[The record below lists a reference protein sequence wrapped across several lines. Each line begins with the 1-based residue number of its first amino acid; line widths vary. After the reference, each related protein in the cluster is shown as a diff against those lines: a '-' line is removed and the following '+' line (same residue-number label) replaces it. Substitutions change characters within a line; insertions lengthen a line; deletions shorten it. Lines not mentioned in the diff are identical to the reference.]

1 MANEQ
6 LIAELA
12 ALREKHTLDEVL
24 DIVMVG
30 LGGKEKVSAELEAQG
45 DGPGEASD
53 GGAETPDPLS
63 VMRDLAV
70 GRLETIQTMAES
82 FCTWLH
88 AKGAQQMEKD
98 SYEAVD
104 KVREL
109 STSFNKAAR
118 AVRLSMVLKHEVAG
132 LRPLPNVR
140 MQSAGAANENGPAS
154 GSAGRSRD
162 HESVSGERREESDAE
177 RAKRRQNDLHNH
189 LRTLSAALDE
199 DLADAPP
206 EIQAE
211 ARRESLA
218 VRLTTIAASIP
229 HPRLDRKIADTYLGE
244 LWDSLAPRYAEKPEA
259 LGPPDPEVVSRRSWN
274 VTPQHRAQAA
284 KAARRR

>member
-1 MANEQ
+1 MAHEQ

-24 DIVMVG
+24 ELVMVG
-30 LGGKEKVSAELEAQG
+30 LGGKEKVAAELEEQAG
-45 DGPGEASD
+45 DEDGE
-53 GGAETPDPLS
+53 AETPDPLA
-63 VMRDLAV
+63 VMRDADV
-70 GRLETIQTMAES
+70 GRLENIQSMAES

-88 AKGAQQMEKD
+88 AKGEAQMKQD
-98 SYEAVD
+98 TDEAVE
-104 KVREL
+104 KVRQL

-140 MQSAGAANENGPAS
+140 MPTDAANGNSPGGA
-154 GSAGRSRD
+154 AGRSRD
-162 HESVSGERREESDAE
+162 PESGSGERREESDVE
-177 RAKRRQNDLHNH
+177 RTERRKGNLHTYM
-189 LRTLSAALDE
+189 RTLSAVLDE
-199 DLADAPP
+199 DLLDAPP

-211 ARRESLA
+211 AKGESLA

-229 HPRLDRKIADTYLGE
+229 HPRLDRKIADTYLGQ

-259 LGPPDPEVVSRRSWN
+259 LGPPDPEVVSKRSWN
-274 VTPQHRAQAA
+274 VTPQQRARAA
-284 KAARRR
+284 KAVRRG

>member
-1 MANEQ
+1 MAHEQ

-24 DIVMVG
+24 ELVMVG
-30 LGGKEKVSAELEAQG
+30 LGGKEKVAAELDEQAE
-45 DGPGEASD
+45 DGEAE
-53 GGAETPDPLS
+53 APDPLA
-63 VMRDLAV
+63 VMRDLDV
-70 GRLETIQTMAES
+70 SRLENIQSMAES

-98 SYEAVD
+98 TDEAVD

-140 MQSAGAANENGPAS
+140 PAAGAANENGPA
-154 GSAGRSRD
+154 GAAARPGDREAR
-162 HESVSGERREESDAE
+162 SGERREETDAE
-177 RAKRRQNDLHNH
+177 RTTRRQDDLHNH
-189 LRTLSAALDE
+189 MRTLSAVLDE

-211 ARRESLA
+211 
-218 VRLTTIAASIP
+218 
-229 HPRLDRKIADTYLGE
+229 PRANR
-244 LWDSLAPRYAEKPEA
+244 
-259 LGPPDPEVVSRRSWN
+259 SRSG
-274 VTPQHRAQAA
+274 
-284 KAARRR
+284 

>member
-1 MANEQ
+1 
-6 LIAELA
+6 
-12 ALREKHTLDEVL
+12 
-24 DIVMVG
+24 MVG
-30 LGGKEKVSAELEAQG
+30 LGGKEKVAAELEEQAG
-45 DGPGEASD
+45 DEDGEAE
-53 GGAETPDPLS
+53 APDPLT
-63 VMRDLAV
+63 VMRDLDVA
-70 GRLETIQTMAES
+70 RLENIQSMAES

-98 SYEAVD
+98 TDAAVD

-140 MQSAGAANENGPAS
+140 PAAGAANENGPA
-154 GSAGRSRD
+154 GAAGRSRD
-162 HESVSGERREESDAE
+162 HDSRSGERREETDAE
-177 RAKRRQNDLHNH
+177 RTKRRQDDLHNH
-189 LRTLSAALDE
+189 MRTLSAVLDE

-211 ARRESLA
+211 AKGESLA

-229 HPRLDRKIADTYLGE
+229 HPRLDRKIADTYLGQ
-244 LWDSLAPRYAEKPEA
+244 LWDSLAPRYATKPEA
-259 LGPPDPEVVSRRSWN
+259 LGPPDPEVLSRRSWN
-274 VTPQHRAQAA
+274 VTPQHRARGA
-284 KAARRR
+284 KAAQRR

>member
-1 MANEQ
+1 MAHEQ

-24 DIVMVG
+24 ELVMVG
-30 LGGKEKVSAELEAQG
+30 LGGKEKVAAELEEYDEDEPQDG
-45 DGPGEASD
+45 D
-53 GGAETPDPLS
+53 AETPDPLA
-63 VMRDLAV
+63 VMRDADV
-70 GRLETIQTMAES
+70 ARLENIQGMAES

-88 AKGAQQMEKD
+88 AKGEAQMKQD
-98 SYEAVD
+98 TDEAVE
-104 KVREL
+104 KVRQL

-118 AVRLSMVLKHEVAG
+118 AVRLSMVLKHEVVG

-140 MQSAGAANENGPAS
+140 PAVGAANENGPAA
-154 GSAGRSRD
+154 GSAARPGD
-162 HESVSGERREESDAE
+162 HESGSGERREETDAE
-177 RAKRRQNDLHNH
+177 RTKRRQDDLHNH
-189 LRTLSAALDE
+189 MRTLSTVLDE

-211 ARRESLA
+211 AKGQSLA

-229 HPRLDRKIADTYLGE
+229 HPRLDRKIADTYLGQ

-259 LGPPDPEVVSRRSWN
+259 LRPPDLEVLSRRSWN
-274 VTPQHRAQAA
+274 TAPHQRTRGAA
-284 KAARRR
+284 KAAHRG

>member
-1 MANEQ
+1 MASEQ

-24 DIVMVG
+24 EMVMVG
-30 LGGKEKVSAELEAQG
+30 LGGQEKVAAELEEYDEDEA
-45 DGPGEASD
+45 GE
-53 GGAETPDPLS
+53 AETPDPLS
-63 VMRDLAV
+63 VMRDADV
-70 GRLETIQTMAES
+70 GTLQTIQGMAES

-88 AKGAQQMEKD
+88 TKGAQQMEKD
-98 SYEAVD
+98 TDEAVEM
-104 KVREL
+104 VRQL

-140 MQSAGAANENGPAS
+140 PAAAVPANENGAAP
-154 GSAGRSRD
+154 GSAARAGER
-162 HESVSGERREESDAE
+162 ESWSGERREETDAE
-177 RAKRRQNDLHNH
+177 RTKRRQDNLHDYM
-189 LRTLSAALDE
+189 RTLSDVLNE
-199 DLADAPP
+199 DLVDAPP

-211 ARRESLA
+211 AAHQSLA

-229 HPRLDRKIADTYLGE
+229 HPKLDRKIADTYLGQM
-244 LWDSLAPRYAEKPEA
+244 WDSFAPRYAEKPAA
-259 LGPPDPEVVSRRSWN
+259 LGPPDPEALAERSWN
-274 VTPQHRAQAA
+274 VDRQQRARAA